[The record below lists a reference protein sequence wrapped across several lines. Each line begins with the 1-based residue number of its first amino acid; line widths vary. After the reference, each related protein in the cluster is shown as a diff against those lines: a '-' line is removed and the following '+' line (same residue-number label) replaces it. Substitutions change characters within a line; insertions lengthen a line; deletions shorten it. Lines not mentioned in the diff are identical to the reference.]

1 MTKRATTRKTRAA
14 KNAST
19 RKPQKSVQPPGVDAF
34 YQRAGHQA
42 AVARGTLSGDFAWAV
57 ESSPDMATRLRRFL
71 KQYKPADGEFQ
82 DGFHKSRVRA
92 AQLELMR
99 LEYLKGNVKAG
110 DRLLA
115 QLEDAGQ

>member
-1 MTKRATTRKTRAA
+1 MTKRAPRKTRAGRVA
-14 KNAST
+14 RT
-19 RKPQKSVQPPGVDAF
+19 RKPLRSVQSPGFEAF
-34 YQRAGHQA
+34 YQQAGHPA
-42 AVARGTLSGDFAWAV
+42 AAARGTLNGDFAWAV
-57 ESSPDMATRLRRFL
+57 ESVADMATRLRRFL

-82 DGFHKSRVRA
+82 DGFQRSRVRA

-115 QLEDAGQ
+115 QLEDPGQ